1 MKKSNMKGF
10 TLVELLAVIV
20 ILAIILVIAVPKVMS
35 VIEDAKKATL
45 ESTAKMIASQA
56 EKQKVQNTVLG
67 NEENIICKNITNIND
82 VDYASC
88 DITFDNN
95 TAKVTIIGGGKFEGL
110 YVCNGT
116 KTNATAQEER
126 CLKKVSLTVDLDE
139 GIDSVDYEI
148 MYLEGSEVTLTE
160 PTKEG
165 FVFNGWT
172 VTGTGAKVEGN
183 KLIIGTENTTVTAT
197 WKEKVNAVSFEEN
210 DWGTIVAAVRQA
222 ETNGTEYPYS
232 VGNEKTIEMDID
244 GNGSAGQYTIRVA
257 NTTPCDGTLASE
269 TACGFVLEF
278 ADIITTYNMNPAGEY
293 NGTQYDYGTNLGG
306 WPASA
311 MRTYV
316 NGEIYNAIPE
326 ELRTGIIDTTVVS
339 SHGSTTG
346 EENFT
351 STDKLYLLSTREVWG
366 KEGTSNTI
374 DYDTADGDTITRQL
388 DYYANNNVSTTNY
401 SGAIKYNGSTASYW
415 WLRSAYSYFSTT
427 FYDVGYDGSWNY
439 GIANLSVGVAPAFRI
454 G

>member
-1 MKKSNMKGF
+1 MKKNLKNGF

-35 VIEDAKKATL
+35 VIEDSKKATL
-45 ESTAKMIASQA
+45 ESTAKMIASSA

-67 NEENIICKNITNIND
+67 NSDAITCDSVAKISSG
-82 VDYASC
+82 DYASC
-88 DITFDNN
+88 SVEFDNN
-95 TAKVTIIGGGKFEGL
+95 TAKVTIEGSGKFEGL
-110 YVCNGT
+110 WVCDGT
-116 KTNATAQEER
+116 KTNATAQ
-126 CLKKVSLTVDLDE
+126 
-139 GIDSVDYEI
+139 
-148 MYLEGSEVTLTE
+148 SESCE
-160 PTKEG
+160 P
-165 FVFNGWT
+165 V
-172 VTGTGAKVEGN
+172 
-183 KLIIGTENTTVTAT
+183 
-197 WKEKVNAVSFEEN
+197 VNAVSFEED

-244 GNGSAGQYTIRVA
+244 GNGSAEQYTIRVA

-388 DYYANNNVSTTNY
+388 DYYANNNVSTSNY
-401 SGAIKYNGSTASYW
+401 SGAIKNNGESADWW
-415 WLRSAYSYFSTT
+415 WLRSASSGSDYS
-427 FYDVGYDGSWNY
+427 FYDVSRGGDWIRNY
-439 GIANLSVGVAPAFRI
+439 AYSSGGVAPAFRI